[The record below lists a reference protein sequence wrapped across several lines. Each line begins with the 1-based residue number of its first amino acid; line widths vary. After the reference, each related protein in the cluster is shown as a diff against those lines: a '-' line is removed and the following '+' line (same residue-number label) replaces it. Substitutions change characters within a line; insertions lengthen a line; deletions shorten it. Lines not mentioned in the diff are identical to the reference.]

1 MQKQQTEFDSFAVQ
15 VFYTERIALSD
26 LLTNL
31 LWTKQIIFIFL
42 CGMVLKIN
50 LLNSKFKCI
59 LTENDYSC
67 LKGVTLIN
75 MFKRFSVLAVFVLE
89 NKSI

>member
-31 LWTKQIIFIFL
+31 LWTKQIIFIL
-42 CGMVLKIN
+42 S
-50 LLNSKFKCI
+50 LLDGSIDSFAEFKVQMYSNW
-59 LTENDYSC
+59 NDYSC

-75 MFKRFSVLAVFVLE
+75 VF
-89 NKSI
+89 